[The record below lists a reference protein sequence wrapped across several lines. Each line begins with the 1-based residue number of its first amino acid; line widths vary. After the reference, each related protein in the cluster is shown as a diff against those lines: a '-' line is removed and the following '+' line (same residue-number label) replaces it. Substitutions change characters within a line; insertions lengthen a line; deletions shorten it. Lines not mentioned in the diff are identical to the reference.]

1 MDNIES
7 NNTIEENKDNKLLGV
22 KKERE
27 TKPNY
32 FTEEDSYNN
41 FEYKNKYISTDVEL
55 IKSYSKNIFERI
67 NQSPIEIINIIV
79 WPYINFNQISL
90 DTFITFLEKIKD
102 INTTHKKIIKYIYN
116 NGTIH
121 NDLVTLPS
129 ENNNI
134 LQNNLS
140 ENNGEVINSNITNP
154 NFVSLNTREIAE
166 SINKYKWEGIIKIII
181 FLGESG
187 FIKQVIKNIDCYHNN
202 YLIINMNKITSEE
215 KNHFNNIIN
224 NKYSFQDLIN
234 YLKQDIYEHSIG
246 KNNIKEISDKFNEY
260 NDLLKRYINY
270 DLNNINNNTN
280 LDINYLY
287 INFIRKNIIKINRTE
302 WALFDANSSS
312 KTYIGHC
319 FTSKLKKN
327 SEKGITNFLNPE
339 LVTNQIEVELTI
351 SNNIYKITNNNETEN
366 NNNNFHINDLTLKK
380 KMIGELFNKIIKSNY
395 NQEFYI
401 NTILLDYALCDYI
414 CDLFNIKLLQENIN
428 INLSEIHFYQCQNY
442 IAPFFIA
449 KEYPK
454 KYVSKYNKDLYECF
468 SHFSYCISSGKIL
481 IENIKEYDGKIY
493 DFDIYKDTDE
503 LNSEE
508 NLNIFRFFCYHKCNK
523 FCEVMKLNNID
534 INFYDINNKNNIIC
548 DICKIIFDKN
558 KTNYEYNK
566 DNLYLCSE
574 CHKKIYESKYERVCV
589 NCGNIFT
596 YYYFY
601 YILQKK
607 ETPTICEL
615 CKKIE
620 LKKEENNEEKIDT
633 NNI

>member
-32 FTEEDSYNN
+32 FTKEDSYNN

-134 LQNNLS
+134 LQNNIS
-140 ENNGEVINSNITNP
+140 ENDGEVINSNITNP

-270 DLNNINNNTN
+270 DLNNINNNKN

-414 CDLFNIKLLQENIN
+414 CDLFNIKLLQDNIN

-454 KYVSKYNKDLYECF
+454 KYVSKYNKSIYECF

-523 FCEVMKLNNID
+523 FCEIMKLNNID

-574 CHKKIYESKYERVCV
+574 CYRKVYESKYERVCV

>member
-32 FTEEDSYNN
+32 FTKEDSYNN

-134 LQNNLS
+134 LQNNIS
-140 ENNGEVINSNITNP
+140 ENDGEVINSNITNP

-270 DLNNINNNTN
+270 DLNNINNNKN

-414 CDLFNIKLLQENIN
+414 CDLFNIKLLQDNIN

-468 SHFSYCISSGKIL
+468 SHFSYCISSGKII

-523 FCEVMKLNNID
+523 FCEIMKLNNID

-574 CHKKIYESKYERVCV
+574 CYRKVYESKYERVCV

>member
-32 FTEEDSYNN
+32 FTKEDSYNN

-134 LQNNLS
+134 LQNNIS
-140 ENNGEVINSNITNP
+140 ENDGEVINSNITNP

-234 YLKQDIYEHSIG
+234 YLKQDIYEHSID

-327 SEKGITNFLNPE
+327 SEKGINNFLNPE

-414 CDLFNIKLLQENIN
+414 CDLFNIKLLQDNIN

-508 NLNIFRFFCYHKCNK
+508 NLNIFRFFCYHKCNN

-534 INFYDINNKNNIIC
+534 INFYDINYKNNIIC

-607 ETPTICEL
+607 ETPTICES

>member
-32 FTEEDSYNN
+32 FTKEDSYNN

-134 LQNNLS
+134 LQNNIS
-140 ENNGEVINSNITNP
+140 ENDGEVINSNITNP

-270 DLNNINNNTN
+270 DLNNINNNKN

-414 CDLFNIKLLQENIN
+414 CDLFNIKLLQDNIN

-493 DFDIYKDTDE
+493 DFNIYKDTDE

-508 NLNIFRFFCYHKCNK
+508 NLNIFRFFCYHKCNN
-523 FCEVMKLNNID
+523 FCEVMKLNNFD

-566 DNLYLCSE
+566 DNLNLCSE
-574 CHKKIYESKYERVCV
+574 CYRKVYESKYERVCV

>member
-32 FTEEDSYNN
+32 FTKEDSYNN

-134 LQNNLS
+134 LQNNIS
-140 ENNGEVINSNITNP
+140 ENDGEVINSNITNP

-215 KNHFNNIIN
+215 KNHFNSIIN

-401 NTILLDYALCDYI
+401 NTILLDFALCDYI
-414 CDLFNIKLLQENIN
+414 CDLFNIKLLQDNIN

-620 LKKEENNEEKIDT
+620 LKKEENNEKKIDT